1 MRIKE
6 LICIAWLDGYLAWTK
21 HHIIFPSVSMP
32 CVCQVLLV
40 LIFIRA
46 HSSSQWEF
54 ETGGGSVAS
63 SHHPPPSS
71 GSFPWLVPLTWSF
84 SRPPQHYSQQ
94 PGVEATWVS
103 SANEWTHKM
112 WCFIYNTCKYYGIGY
127 LIRHTNGVLFSLKKE
142 QNSDTC
148 YTVDESWR
156 VYVKW
161 SKLDTKGQISVWFH
175 VIGGS

>member
-1 MRIKE
+1 MDLIPSWEFLQVVGVAKRGGILIVFVQRATMRIKE

-71 GSFPWLVPLTWSF
+71 GSFPWLVPLTWSSF
-84 SRPPQHYSQQ
+84 LSP
-94 PGVEATWVS
+94 
-103 SANEWTHKM
+103 SA
-112 WCFIYNTCKYYGIGY
+112 
-127 LIRHTNGVLFSLKKE
+127 LFTTARGRSNL
-142 QNSDTC
+142 S
-148 YTVDESWR
+148 VI
-156 VYVKW
+156 
-161 SKLDTKGQISVWFH
+161 SK
-175 VIGGS
+175 